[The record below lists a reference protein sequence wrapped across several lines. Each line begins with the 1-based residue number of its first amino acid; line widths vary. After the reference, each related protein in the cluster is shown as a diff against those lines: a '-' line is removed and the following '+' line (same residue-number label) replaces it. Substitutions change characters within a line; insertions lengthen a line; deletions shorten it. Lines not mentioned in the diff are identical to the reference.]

1 MKTSAQTNARSKR
14 MKLTASGTTST
25 ARPVAKDVPLAG
37 LRRKVLVEKE
47 LLDTEFV
54 DAEFLDTEFL
64 DTEFLDPVLP
74 GKALLVTQQTMRRK

>member
-64 DTEFLDPVLP
+64 DPVLP

>member
-1 MKTSAQTNARSKR
+1 

-64 DTEFLDPVLP
+64 DPVLP